1 MLATALL
8 LAAPML
14 LQADETVK
22 DFRRF
27 YKKEKDP
34 LAKTELIHSLEG
46 IEDPGVSK
54 VLMPL
59 LDDKDPL
66 QVEASLKVLAKL
78 REAPSRVPMME
89 PLIEGK
95 PTTLIAPILQCA
107 ADAGWK
113 EFAPLAQPYLVHKD
127 DTVRLWAITLIG
139 TGGYIEALP
148 DVALMVTE
156 DDHPLVR
163 AAAVQT
169 LIVRGKGREEI
180 CGPPLV
186 AALKDESISVSTAAC
201 IGLRKVR
208 VKEAIGPLIEIF
220 QNGDGRI
227 MEEVWP
233 TLVALTDEPFGPDAE
248 MWAKWWGRVEAS
260 YTLLTD
266 AEINTRKAARTASN
280 AQYTLPSKEATFMGV
295 DTSSRQI
302 VFVIDVSGSM
312 EEEVTAKDAFR
323 ERGFT
328 KFRKLDIVKEELSR
342 SIDQL
347 GPNVYF
353 NVYSFA
359 TKVHPWRK
367 KPVPANALNKRSAM
381 AWVGKLKPV
390 GGGQAAQRAS
400 AGLRGSSGLEDGRT
414 NTYAALL
421 AGLGI
426 EDDPKK
432 RGPVTEAAAADP
444 KEVADT
450 MFFLS
455 DGKPTVG
462 ELVDTEDILQS
473 INSLNRFRKV
483 VIHTI
488 AIGDFTSS
496 FIKQLS
502 MDNGGVF
509 VDLGR

>member
-8 LAAPML
+8 LAAPFFV
-14 LQADETVK
+14 QADETVK
-22 DFRRF
+22 DFRKF
-27 YKKEKDP
+27 YRKEKDP

-46 IEDPGVSK
+46 IEDPGVAE

-59 LDDKDPL
+59 LDDRDPL
-66 QVEASLKVLAKL
+66 QVQAALKVLGKL
-78 REAPSRVPMME
+78 RDPASRAPLMT
-89 PLIEGK
+89 PLVDEK
-95 PTTLIAPILQCA
+95 PTTLIAPILLCA
-107 ADAGWK
+107 ADSAWK
-113 EFAPLAQPYLVHKD
+113 EFAPLARPYLLSKD
-127 DTVRLWAITLIG
+127 DTVRLWAVTLIG
-139 TGGYIEALP
+139 TGGDIEALP
-148 DVALMVTE
+148 DIANLVTS
-156 DDHPLVR
+156 DPHPLVR

-169 LIVRGKGREEI
+169 LILRGKGREDI
-180 CGPPLV
+180 AGPPLV
-186 AALKDESISVSTAAC
+186 AALQDESVAVSGAAC
-201 IGLRKVR
+201 IGLRTVR
-208 VKEAIGPLIEIF
+208 TAEAIGPLVELF
-220 QNGDGRI
+220 QHGEGRI

-248 MWAKWWGRVEAS
+248 MWAKWWGRVAEQ

-266 AEINTRKAARTASN
+266 AEVAKRKAARTASN
-280 AQYTLPSKEATFMGV
+280 AQYTLPNKEASFMGV

-342 SIDQL
+342 SIEQL
-347 GPNVYF
+347 GDNVYF

-381 AWVGKLKPV
+381 AWVQKLKPI
-390 GGGQAAQRAS
+390 GGGQAAAQAS
-400 AGLRGSSGLEDGRT
+400 AGLKGSSGLEDGRT

-426 EDDPKK
+426 EADPRK

-473 INSLNRFRKV
+473 INALNRFRKV
-483 VIHTI
+483 VVHTI

-496 FIKQLS
+496 FIKQLAI
-502 MDNGGVF
+502 DNGGVF

>member
-8 LAAPML
+8 LAAPAFF
-14 LQADETVK
+14 QADETVK
-22 DFRRF
+22 DFKRF
-27 YKKEKDP
+27 YRKEKDP
-34 LAKTELIHSLEG
+34 LAKTELIYSLEG
-46 IEDPGVSK
+46 IEDPGVAQ

-78 REAPSRVPMME
+78 KEAPSRL
-89 PLIEGK
+89 PLQKPLVDGK
-95 PTTLIAPILQCA
+95 PTSLLAPILLCA

-113 EFAPLAQPYLVHKD
+113 EFGPLARPYLEAKD
-127 DTVRLWAITLIG
+127 DPVRLWAVTLIG
-139 TGGYIEALP
+139 AADDAESLP
-148 DVALMVTE
+148 MVAGLVTS

-163 AAAVQT
+163 AAAVQA
-169 LIVRGKGREEI
+169 LVLRGKGREDVA
-180 CGPPLV
+180 GPPLV
-186 AALKDESISVSTAAC
+186 AALEDENVSVSTAAC
-201 IGLRKVR
+201 VGLRTVR
-208 VKEAIGPLIEIF
+208 TREAIAPLVKKF
-220 QNGDGRI
+220 QDGEGRI
-227 MEEVWP
+227 MEEIWP
-233 TLVALTDEPFGPDAE
+233 TLVALTDEPFGPDPE
-248 MWAKWWGRVEAS
+248 MWATWWGRVEGS
-260 YTLLTD
+260 YQLLTD
-266 AEINTRKAARTASN
+266 AEIAKRQAARTASN
-280 AQYTLPSKEATFMGV
+280 AQYTMPSKEATFMGV
-295 DTSSRQI
+295 ETASRQI

-342 SIDQL
+342 SIEQL
-347 GPNVYF
+347 GDNVYF

-359 TKVHPWRK
+359 TQVHPWRK
-367 KPVPANALNKRSAM
+367 KPVPANALNKKSAM

-390 GGGQAAQRAS
+390 GGGQASARAS

-426 EDDPKK
+426 EEDPRK
-432 RGPVTEAAAADP
+432 RGPVTEAAATEP

-473 INSLNRFRKV
+473 INDLNRFRKV

-496 FIKQLS
+496 FIKQLAV
-502 MDNGGVF
+502 DNGGVF